1 MNDPTWVS
9 VLPPLLAIGL
19 AIWTRQVY
27 LSLAGGLW
35 LAWSILAGWDFGAG
49 LTDTVESTVGV
60 LGDPGNAQV
69 IMFTLVMGALIST
82 VGSSGGVAGF
92 VGWLEHKRW
101 VTSGRRAQLL
111 AWVIGV
117 VIFIESNITVLVAGS
132 VARPLFD
139 RYRHS
144 REKLAYLID
153 STSAPI
159 CILIPLNAWGA
170 TNLRL
175 LAESGVPQTEALSVF
190 LRSILFNFYSFAAVA
205 LALAVV
211 LFRMDWGPMKRAEA
225 RAGKGEVLWPGAT
238 PMMDEEVLG
247 QNVEPPIAPRALNM
261 VVPVV
266 VLVAMM
272 PVGLWVTG
280 DGDLA
285 AGNGSTSVLWASLA
299 ALAVAWILLLLQRAY
314 TLDELTRIALRGAG
328 GLIPLAV
335 ILLLALAL
343 GSVTRVL
350 GTGDYVASV
359 AQGVLSPGVF
369 LPLVFLVASAIAF
382 SIGSSWGTFAIMIPI
397 IVPAAAGL
405 GLDLAPFLA
414 AALSGGIFG
423 DHCSPISDTTI
434 ISSMAA
440 ATDHVDHVRTQ
451 LPYAL
456 AGGAAA
462 TVCFALVGMSLQ

>member
-19 AIWTRQVY
+19 AIATRQVY

-35 LAWSILAGWDFGAG
+35 LGWSILGGWNFGTG
-49 LTDTVESTVGV
+49 LMETVASTVRV
-60 LGDPGNAQV
+60 LGDAGNAQV

-92 VGWLEHKRW
+92 VAWLERRRW
-101 VTSGRRAQLL
+101 VTGGRGAQLL

-117 VIFIESNITVLVAGS
+117 IIFIESNITVLVAGS

-175 LAESGVPQTEALSVF
+175 LSEAGVPEGDALGIF

-205 LALAVV
+205 LALAVIF
-211 LFRMDWGPMKRAEA
+211 FRLDWGPMKKAEQRAA
-225 RAGKGEVLWPGAT
+225 KGEVLWPGAT
-238 PMMDEEVLG
+238 PMMDEGVLG
-247 QNVEPPIAPRALNM
+247 GDSEPPIPARPINM
-261 VVPVV
+261 ILPIV

-272 PVGLWVTG
+272 PFGLWVTG
-280 DGDLA
+280 DGNLVSGD
-285 AGNGSTSVLWASLA
+285 GSTSVLWASLA
-299 ALAVAWILLLLQRAY
+299 GLATAWILLLLQRAF
-314 TLDELTRIALRGAG
+314 TIDELVRIALRGAG
-328 GLIPLAV
+328 GLVPLAL

-343 GSVTRVL
+343 GAVTTEL
-350 GTGDYVASV
+350 GTGDYVAGV

-369 LPLVFLVASAIAF
+369 LPLVFVVSSVIAF

-397 IVPAAAGL
+397 VVPAAATL

-456 AGGAAA
+456 AGGAVA
-462 TVCFALVGMSLQ
+462 TVCFALAGAFL

>member
-19 AIWTRQVY
+19 AIATRQVY

-35 LAWSILAGWDFGAG
+35 LGWSILSGWNFGTG
-49 LTDTVESTVGV
+49 LMETVASTVRV
-60 LGDPGNAQV
+60 LGDAGNAQV

-92 VGWLEHKRW
+92 VAWLERRRW
-101 VTSGRRAQLL
+101 VTGGRGAQLL

-117 VIFIESNITVLVAGS
+117 IIFIESNVTVLVAGS

-175 LAESGVPQTEALSVF
+175 LSEAGVPEGDALGIF

-205 LALAVV
+205 LALAVI
-211 LFRMDWGPMKRAEA
+211 LFRLDWGPMKKAEQRAA
-225 RAGKGEVLWPGAT
+225 KGEVLWPGAT
-238 PMMDEEVLG
+238 PLMDEGVLG
-247 QNVEPPIAPRALNM
+247 GDEEPPIPPRPINM
-261 VVPVV
+261 IVPIV
-266 VLVAMM
+266 VLVMMM
-272 PVGLWVTG
+272 PFGLWVTG
-280 DGDLA
+280 DGNLVSGD
-285 AGNGSTSVLWASLA
+285 GSTSVLWASLA
-299 ALAVAWILLLLQRAY
+299 GLATAWILLLLQGAF
-314 TLDELTRIALRGAG
+314 TIDELVRIALRGAG
-328 GLIPLAV
+328 GLVPLAL

-343 GSVTRVL
+343 GAVTTEL
-350 GTGDYVASV
+350 GTGDYVAGV

-369 LPLVFLVASAIAF
+369 LPLVFVVSSAIAF

-397 IVPAAAGL
+397 VVPAAATL

-456 AGGAAA
+456 AGGAVAI
-462 TVCFALVGMSLQ
+462 VGFALAGAFL